1 VAPGASA
8 AALPRRPETAFV
20 VVVVAS
26 GDASRYLLLP
36 VRQVASLWEKRA
48 IEMGWPHEI
57 RIIWKRFDFVDM

>member
-48 IEMGWPHEI
+48 TEMG
-57 RIIWKRFDFVDM
+57 